1 MDTLKT
7 VGLCALLATSPS
19 SSQPC
24 GPVVKVAS
32 AQIDYWQ
39 PLIDAAARRF
49 DIPSGW
55 IRAVMA
61 RESAGLTTLHGAPIV
76 SRSGAMGLMQLMP
89 GTWSDLRA
97 RYGLGT
103 DPFDPHDN
111 IVAGT
116 AYLREM
122 FDHYGYPNLFAAY
135 HAGPGPLDEAL
146 AGRKPLPPSTRSYLA
161 SILLGVNFAPSAALS
176 APSNTLFFVRRTSR
190 IAPAGDAISVFD
202 AQRLFV
208 TVHSAPGIASHKN

>member
-1 MDTLKT
+1 MDALKIA
-7 VGLCALLATSPS
+7 GLCALLAASPP

-24 GPVVKVAS
+24 GPVAKVVS
-32 AQIDYWQ
+32 AQIDHWQ
-39 PLIDAAARRF
+39 PLIDAAAHRF
-49 DIPSGW
+49 DIPSDW

-89 GTWSDLRA
+89 GTWPDLRA
-97 RYGLGT
+97 RYGLGA

-111 IVAGT
+111 IFAGT

-146 AGRKPLPPSTRSYLA
+146 AGRKPLPPSTQSYLA
-161 SILLGVNFAPSAALS
+161 SILLGANFVPSAAQS
-176 APSNTLFFVRRTSR
+176 VPSNALFFVRRTSR
-190 IAPAGDAISVFD
+190 IAPANDAISVFD

-208 TVHSAPGIASHKN
+208 TLHTAPDISSH

>member
-7 VGLCALLATSPS
+7 VGLCALLAASPP

-24 GPVVKVAS
+24 EPVAKVAN
-32 AQIDYWQ
+32 AQIDHRQ
-39 PLIDAAARRF
+39 PLIDAAAHRF
-49 DIPSGW
+49 GIPSDW

-89 GTWSDLRA
+89 GTWLDLRA
-97 RYGLGT
+97 RYGLGS

-111 IVAGT
+111 TFAGA

-135 HAGPGPLDEAL
+135 HAGPGRLDEAL
-146 AGRKPLPPSTRSYLA
+146 AGRKPLPLVTQSYLA
-161 SILLGVNFAPSAALS
+161 SILLGVNVVPSAAQS
-176 APSNTLFFVRRTSR
+176 APSNTLFFVRRTNKF
-190 IAPAGDAISVFD
+190 APADGAISVFD

-208 TVHSAPGIASHKN
+208 TLHTAPDIASH